1 MKLEK
6 ARHPYIVAYGKMN
19 GSNESY
25 VNDVL
30 ALAARDNA
38 AADAWSYS
46 CGVATDPGPRVWNT
60 VSDLDKKDNPTATRL
75 ADKLRRFAGEQS

>member
-38 AADAWSYS
+38 PADAWSYS
-46 CGVATDPGPRVWNT
+46 GGVSTDPGPRVWNT
-60 VSDLDKKDNPTATRL
+60 VNDLDRQDNRL
-75 ADKLRRFAGEQS
+75 ADKLRRFAGEQP